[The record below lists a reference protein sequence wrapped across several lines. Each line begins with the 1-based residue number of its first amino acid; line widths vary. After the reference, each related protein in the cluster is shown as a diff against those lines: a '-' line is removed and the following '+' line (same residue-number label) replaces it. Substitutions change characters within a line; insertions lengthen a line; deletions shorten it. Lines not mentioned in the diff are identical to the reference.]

1 MPIRHAVAP
10 GGRHRHV
17 PGSGWMPVAIAIA
30 APLGVAVY
38 DHIIVGRQGHVSLRG
53 QRLI

>member
-1 MPIRHAVAP
+1 LQIAFNIFIDIIAV
-10 GGRHRHV
+10 
-17 PGSGWMPVAIAIA
+17 A
-30 APLGVAVY
+30 APLGVTVH